1 MEKRQGGNLRHGE
14 EEAKSHVWDCDS
26 SLYDSFELRSFK
38 RQLDS
43 AISSRTLSMP
53 RLLEVQRPSPNPI
66 KRRSS
71 KITRSVQKLIR
82 SVFGWKPS
90 SGTVVGHDGWLEN
103 GLYVFPPRCLGEGG
117 LPKIPEVHEGGID
130 SGRVSPDFGPIVRR
144 SASERTGFVF
154 HSSVKQWRP
163 LAQSPTAAAAT
174 PLLLRRAEA
183 GIPATFLHGEVGLS
197 RTQNRPLPAVFFLDF
212 SLITVVNTQQQY
224 AGDEKTGSPSSPSTA
239 SAVSD
244 QPAVA
249 HWKNLISFPVMRRT
263 VMAPLISGD
272 PLKTSSLPTEQNRDG
287 RRRGSAWHRRQQSS
301 SSPIMTHLLMNRS
314 PFARSKT
321 KSQS

>member
-71 KITRSVQKLIR
+71 KITRSVQKLIG

-90 SGTVVGHDGWLEN
+90 SGTVVGRDGWLEN

-130 SGRVSPDFGPIVRR
+130 SSRVSPDFGPIVRR
-144 SASERTGFVF
+144 SGSERFMGDV
-154 HSSVKQWRP
+154 
-163 LAQSPTAAAAT
+163 
-174 PLLLRRAEA
+174 
-183 GIPATFLHGEVGLS
+183 
-197 RTQNRPLPAVFFLDF
+197 
-212 SLITVVNTQQQY
+212 TVLNVH
-224 AGDEKTGSPSSPSTA
+224 KT
-239 SAVSD
+239 
-244 QPAVA
+244 
-249 HWKNLISFPVMRRT
+249 
-263 VMAPLISGD
+263 
-272 PLKTSSLPTEQNRDG
+272 
-287 RRRGSAWHRRQQSS
+287 
-301 SSPIMTHLLMNRS
+301 
-314 PFARSKT
+314 
-321 KSQS
+321 

>member
-90 SGTVVGHDGWLEN
+90 SGQLLAVMAGWKMGCMSSHQDVWVRED
-103 GLYVFPPRCLGEGG
+103 CL
-117 LPKIPEVHEGGID
+117 
-130 SGRVSPDFGPIVRR
+130 RYRR
-144 SASERTGFVF
+144 FTRGASTPAESR
-154 HSSVKQWRP
+154 QI
-163 LAQSPTAAAAT
+163 LAQ
-174 PLLLRRAEA
+174 LY
-183 GIPATFLHGEVGLS
+183 
-197 RTQNRPLPAVFFLDF
+197 Q
-212 SLITVVNTQQQY
+212 
-224 AGDEKTGSPSSPSTA
+224 
-239 SAVSD
+239 D
-244 QPAVA
+244 QPQKGL
-249 HWKNLISFPVMRRT
+249 WVM
-263 VMAPLISGD
+263 L
-272 PLKTSSLPTEQNRDG
+272 
-287 RRRGSAWHRRQQSS
+287 
-301 SSPIMTHLLMNRS
+301 RS
-314 PFARSKT
+314 
-321 KSQS
+321 